1 MGKGGGKQFCQVVFL
16 FQLCWLE
23 HNQDRETTW
32 AYQRGEGLIHQDD
45 RAEKSNGGC
54 VATETFAR
62 SAGNPTL
69 WARRQRKVVAFLE
82 LEKVKPGGPAW
93 ENVHHRGNVAGASG
107 DT

>member
-45 RAEKSNGGC
+45 RAEKSN
-54 VATETFAR
+54 
-62 SAGNPTL
+62 
-69 WARRQRKVVAFLE
+69 
-82 LEKVKPGGPAW
+82 
-93 ENVHHRGNVAGASG
+93 RGVCGH
-107 DT
+107 